1 MMICAS
7 GLHKAEYG
15 FKDGSLTL
23 SFPRTAPCSPLA
35 LINWPRCCSKDS
47 VASHHDLALTS
58 SPKPEPLIAKKEPGP
73 HMKWGRESV
82 SINLLPAS
90 AGASAKCQWG
100 AAIDC
105 RTTCQHN
112 SWWPA
117 IRVIHQAWEFQ
128 ESLSTH
134 SKWEL
139 LQNQVLRSNCM
150 NQFEMLICSL
160 RLHFACEALEE
171 RLPAKLIEESKYWF
185 PHLFIPLRLFSSLWA
200 IEAQRNV
207 ARNDFE
213 GIGSAKAQQQSTCAS
228 LDLSK
233 VSPHCL
239 QASLTCF

>member
-1 MMICAS
+1 MYSRMVVSHSPSHTLPPAHLWLWLIS
-7 GLHKAEYG
+7 PDAEARMV
-15 FKDGSLTL
+15 L
-23 SFPRTAPCSPLA
+23 
-35 LINWPRCCSKDS
+35 
-47 VASHHDLALTS
+47 ASHHGLALVS
-58 SPKPEPLIAKKEPGP
+58 SPKPEPLIARKEPGP
-73 HMKWGRESV
+73 RVKWGRESV

-100 AAIDC
+100 AAINC
-105 RTTCQHN
+105 RTICQHN

-128 ESLSTH
+128 EPLSTH

-139 LQNQVLRSNCM
+139 LQNQVLWSNCM

-160 RLHFACEALEE
+160 KLHFACEALEE

-185 PHLFIPLRLFSSLWA
+185 PHLFIPLRLFSSFWA

-207 ARNDFE
+207 ARIDFE
-213 GIGSAKAQQQSTCAS
+213 GIGSARAQQQSTCAS

-239 QASLTCF
+239 QASLTCLQFTQGHPLLQH